1 MSPTSYQTA
10 PPRGVKST
18 LPRPAPGRQPGP
30 AVATRCRKCAHGA
43 HLATAEFDPLRDE
56 GIVSALGLLQAGVK
70 VELHSH
76 PGTFHGSS
84 LIATADVSRR
94 DAADG
99 LDPLRRGL
107 NHR

>member
-1 MSPTSYQTA
+1 
-10 PPRGVKST
+10 
-18 LPRPAPGRQPGP
+18 
-30 AVATRCRKCAHGA
+30 
-43 HLATAEFDPLRDE
+43 
-56 GIVSALGLLQAGVK
+56 